1 MLKEILYNQ
10 TNLPKISGRGRKIK
24 YVQEHK
30 AIAEFANDSH
40 ESVLFEYEDE
50 KDSRNAYQAFY
61 NFFKRNNLQLV
72 LHMRGKQVWVTKKG

>member
-50 KDSRNAYQAFY
+50 KDSRNAY
-61 NFFKRNNLQLV
+61 
-72 LHMRGKQVWVTKKG
+72 